1 MKNPPVL
8 FFSSFTAYGPARFAD
23 LQDSATIRTA
33 MTTTLL
39 HVGNAITPKGE
50 ISGAGILIR
59 DGGIEAIG
67 SRADLTLP
75 SGAQEVRAE
84 DCIAIPGFIDVHI
97 HGAGGRDVMEG
108 SADALGAVTAKLAQ
122 FGTTSLLATTVTADA
137 DDTCRAVEGISS
149 YIATQHETNK
159 PRAEILGIHF
169 EGPFL
174 SKERRGVH
182 PTEFLQLP
190 SAEFLQRLIHASSG
204 NARIITI
211 APELL
216 GAMPCI
222 DAARSLGMVVS
233 IGHTDATYEQ
243 ARAAV
248 AHGAHHATHV
258 YNAMRPFTHRDPGV
272 IGAVLTTPEVTAE
285 LIADGIHVDEIAMK
299 VLLQAK
305 GASGVVLISDGLSA
319 TGMPDGKYML
329 GSMEVTVSGGVC
341 RNAEGKL
348 AGSTLTLDRALRNVV
363 KLGVPLAGAVQ
374 MLTLN
379 PATLLGI
386 EFKKGALRTGA
397 DADIVLLNDSLE
409 IAQVWARGDSVH

>member
-1 MKNPPVL
+1 
-8 FFSSFTAYGPARFAD
+8 
-23 LQDSATIRTA
+23 

-39 HVGNAITPKGE
+39 HVGKAITPKGE
-50 ISGAGILIR
+50 VANAGILIR
-59 DGGIEAIG
+59 DGEIEMVG
-67 SRADLTLP
+67 PRAAMELP
-75 SGAQEVRAE
+75 AGAEELQAAE
-84 DCIAIPGFIDVHI
+84 STAIPGFVDVHI
-97 HGAGGRDVMEG
+97 HGAGGRDVME
-108 SADALGAVTAKLAQ
+108 ADEAALSTITGRLAAY
-122 FGTTSLLATTVTADA
+122 GTTSLLATTVTASA
-137 DDTCRAVEGISS
+137 DETIRAVEGIAK
-149 YIATQHETNK
+149 YISGQYQTNDT
-159 PRAEILGIHF
+159 RAEILGIHF

-182 PTEFLQLP
+182 PAEWLQLP
-190 SAEFLQRLIHASSG
+190 SAELLQRFLQAASG
-204 NARIITI
+204 NARILTI

-243 ARAAV
+243 TRAAV

-305 GASGVVLISDGLSA
+305 GAQGVILISDGISA

-329 GSMEVTVSGGVC
+329 GGLEVTVSGGVC
-341 RNAEGKL
+341 RNAEGRL
-348 AGSTLTLDRALRNVV
+348 AGSTLTLDRALRNIVG
-363 KLGVPLAGAVQ
+363 LGTPLADAVR

-397 DADIVLLNDSLE
+397 DADIVLLNDALGIE
-409 IAQVWARGDSVH
+409 RVWARGTLLQ

>member
-1 MKNPPVL
+1 M
-8 FFSSFTAYGPARFAD
+8 
-23 LQDSATIRTA
+23 ATI
-33 MTTTLL
+33 LL
-39 HVGNAITPKGE
+39 HVGKAITAKGE
-50 ISGAGILIR
+50 VANAGILIR
-59 DGGIEAIG
+59 DGEIEMVG
-67 SRADLTLP
+67 PRSGMELP
-75 SGAQEVRAE
+75 SGATEALAT
-84 DCIAIPGFIDVHI
+84 DSTAIPGFVDVHI
-97 HGAGGRDVMEG
+97 HGAGGHDVME
-108 SADALGAVTAKLAQ
+108 ANETALGTIAGRLAA
-122 FGTTSLLATTVTADA
+122 FGTTSLLATTITASA
-137 DDTCRAVEGISS
+137 DDTCRSVEGIAK
-149 YIATQHETNK
+149 YISGQYQTSDA
-159 PRAEILGIHF
+159 RAEILGIHF

-174 SKERRGVH
+174 SKDRRGVH
-182 PTEFLQLP
+182 PAEWLQLP
-190 SAEFLQRLIHASSG
+190 SAELLQRFLQAAAG
-204 NARIITI
+204 NARILTI

-305 GASGVVLISDGLSA
+305 GAQGVVLISDGTSA
-319 TGMPDGKYML
+319 TGMPDGEYML
-329 GSMEVTVSGGVC
+329 GGLKVTVHGGVC
-341 RNAEGKL
+341 RNAEGRL
-348 AGSTLTLDRALRNVV
+348 AGSTLTLDRALRNIVG
-363 KLGVPLAGAVQ
+363 LGIPLADAVR

-397 DADIVLLNDSLE
+397 DADIVLLNDGLE
-409 IAQVWARGDSVH
+409 IERVWARGTLVQ

>member
-1 MKNPPVL
+1 
-8 FFSSFTAYGPARFAD
+8 
-23 LQDSATIRTA
+23 
-33 MTTTLL
+33 MTNTLL
-39 HVGNAITPKGE
+39 YAGKAITPKGE
-50 ISGAGILIR
+50 ILDAGILFR
-59 DGGIEAIG
+59 DGVIEMVG
-67 SRADLTLP
+67 PRSDMELP
-75 SGAQEVRAE
+75 SGATEVRAA
-84 DCIAIPGFIDVHI
+84 DRTAIPGFVDVHI
-97 HGAGGRDVMEG
+97 HGAGGHDVME
-108 SADALGAVTAKLAQ
+108 ANETALGTITGRLAA
-122 FGTTSLLATTVTADA
+122 FGTTSLLATTVTASA
-137 DDTCRAVEGISS
+137 DETCRSVEGISK
-149 YIATQHETNK
+149 YITGQYQTNDA
-159 PRAEILGIHF
+159 RAEILGIHF

-174 SKERRGVH
+174 SQERRGVH
-182 PTEFLQLP
+182 PAEWLQPP
-190 SAEFLQRLIHASSG
+190 SAELLQRFLQAAAG
-204 NARIITI
+204 NARILTI

-305 GASGVVLISDGLSA
+305 GAQGVILISDGISA

-329 GSMEVTVSGGVC
+329 GGLEVTVNGGVC
-341 RNAEGKL
+341 RNAEGRL
-348 AGSTLTLDRALRNVV
+348 AGSTLTLDRALRNIVR
-363 KLGVPLAGAVQ
+363 LGIPLADAVR

-397 DADIVLLNDSLE
+397 DADIVLLNDELE
-409 IAQVWARGDSVH
+409 ISQVWARGTLVE

>member
-1 MKNPPVL
+1 M
-8 FFSSFTAYGPARFAD
+8 A
-23 LQDSATIRTA
+23 
-33 MTTTLL
+33 TTLL
-39 HVGNAITPKGE
+39 HVGKAITPKGGE
-50 ISGAGILIR
+50 IANAGILIR
-59 DGGIEAIG
+59 DGEIEMVG
-67 SRADLTLP
+67 PRSGMELP
-75 SGAQEVRAE
+75 SGASEVQAT
-84 DCIAIPGFIDVHI
+84 DSTAIPGFVDVHI
-97 HGAGGRDVMEG
+97 HGAGGHDVME
-108 SADALGAVTAKLAQ
+108 ANETALSTITGRLAA
-122 FGTTSLLATTVTADA
+122 FGTTSLLATTITASA
-137 DDTCRAVEGISS
+137 DDTCRSVEGIAK
-149 YIATQHETNK
+149 YISGQYQTSDT
-159 PRAEILGIHF
+159 RAEILGIHF

-182 PTEFLQLP
+182 PAEWLQLP
-190 SAEFLQRLIHASSG
+190 SAELLQRFLQAAAG
-204 NARIITI
+204 NARILTI

-216 GAMPCI
+216 GATPCI

-305 GASGVVLISDGLSA
+305 GAQGVVLISDGTSA
-319 TGMPDGKYML
+319 TGMPDGEYVL
-329 GSMEVTVSGGVC
+329 GGLKVTVNGGVC
-341 RNAEGKL
+341 RNAEGRL
-348 AGSTLTLDRALRNVV
+348 AGSTLTLDRALRNIVG
-363 KLGVPLAGAVQ
+363 LGIPLADAVR

-397 DADIVLLNDSLE
+397 DADIVLLNDGLQIE
-409 IAQVWARGDSVH
+409 RVWARGTVVQ

>member
-1 MKNPPVL
+1 M
-8 FFSSFTAYGPARFAD
+8 A
-23 LQDSATIRTA
+23 
-33 MTTTLL
+33 TTLL
-39 HVGNAITPKGE
+39 HVGKAITSKGE
-50 ISGAGILIR
+50 IANAGILIR
-59 DGGIEAIG
+59 DGEIEMVG
-67 SRADLTLP
+67 PRSGMELP
-75 SGAQEVRAE
+75 SGATEVQAT
-84 DCIAIPGFIDVHI
+84 DSTAIPGFVDVHI
-97 HGAGGRDVMEG
+97 HGAGGHDVME
-108 SADALGAVTAKLAQ
+108 ANETALSTITGRLAA
-122 FGTTSLLATTVTADA
+122 FGTTSLLATTITASA
-137 DDTCRAVEGISS
+137 DDTCRSVEGIAK
-149 YIATQHETNK
+149 YISGQYQTSDT
-159 PRAEILGIHF
+159 RAEILGIHF

-182 PTEFLQLP
+182 PAEWLQLP
-190 SAEFLQRLIHASSG
+190 SAELLQRFLQAAAG
-204 NARIITI
+204 NARILTI

-216 GAMPCI
+216 GATPCI

-305 GASGVVLISDGLSA
+305 GAQGVVLISDGTSA
-319 TGMPDGKYML
+319 TGMPDGEYML
-329 GSMEVTVSGGVC
+329 GGLKVTVNGGVC
-341 RNAEGKL
+341 RNAEGRL
-348 AGSTLTLDRALRNVV
+348 AGSTLTLDRALRNIVG
-363 KLGVPLAGAVQ
+363 LGIPLADAVR

-397 DADIVLLNDSLE
+397 DADIVLLNDGLE
-409 IAQVWARGDSVH
+409 IERVWARGTVVQ

>member
-1 MKNPPVL
+1 M
-8 FFSSFTAYGPARFAD
+8 
-23 LQDSATIRTA
+23 TI
-33 MTTTLL
+33 TLL
-39 HVGNAITPKGE
+39 HAGKAITPKGE
-50 ISGAGILIR
+50 IPDAGILIR
-59 DGGIEAIG
+59 DGEIELVG
-67 SRADLTLP
+67 PRSGMELP
-75 SGAQEVRAE
+75 SGAEEVRAGE
-84 DCIAIPGFIDVHI
+84 YTAIPGFVDVHI
-97 HGAGGRDVMEG
+97 HGAGGHDVME
-108 SADALGAVTAKLAQ
+108 ADEQALGTITGRLAA
-122 FGTTSLLATTVTADA
+122 FGTTSLLATTVTASA
-137 DDTCRAVEGISS
+137 DETCRSVEGISK
-149 YIATQHETNK
+149 YISGQYQTNDA
-159 PRAEILGIHF
+159 RAQILGIHF

-182 PTEFLQLP
+182 PQEWLQLP
-190 SAEFLQRLIHASSG
+190 SAELLQRFLQAASG
-204 NARIITI
+204 NARILTI

-285 LIADGIHVDEIAMK
+285 LIADGVHVDEIAMK

-305 GASGVVLISDGLSA
+305 GAEKVILISDGMSA

-329 GSMEVTVSGGVC
+329 GGLEITVNGGVC
-341 RNAEGKL
+341 RNAEGRL
-348 AGSTLTLDRALRNVV
+348 AGSTLTLDRALRNIVT
-363 KLGVPLAGAVQ
+363 LGVPLADAVR

-397 DADIVLLNDSLE
+397 DADIVLLNQGLE
-409 IAQVWARGDSVH
+409 IVKVWARGTTVQ

>member
-1 MKNPPVL
+1 
-8 FFSSFTAYGPARFAD
+8 
-23 LQDSATIRTA
+23 

-39 HVGNAITPKGE
+39 HVGKAITPKGE
-50 ISGAGILIR
+50 ISGAGILMR
-59 DGGIEAIG
+59 DGEIEAIG
-67 SRADLTLP
+67 PRAGLTLP
-75 SGAQEVRAE
+75 GGAREVRAE
-84 DCIAIPGFIDVHI
+84 DSTAIPGFIDVHI

-108 SADALGAVTAKLAQ
+108 NQDALATVTGKLAQ

-137 DDTCRAVEGISS
+137 DETVRAVEGISG
-149 YIATQHETNK
+149 YIATQHETSQ

-182 PTEFLQLP
+182 RTEFLQLP
-190 SAEFLQRLIHASSG
+190 SSEYLQRLLHAAAG
-204 NARIITI
+204 NARILTI
-211 APELL
+211 APELI

-272 IGAVLTTPEVTAE
+272 IGAVLTTPEITAE
-285 LIADGIHVDEIAMK
+285 LIADGIHVDEIAMR

-305 GASGVVLISDGLSA
+305 GADGVVLISDGLSA

-329 GSMEVTVSGGVC
+329 GGMEVTLSGGVC
-341 RNAEGKL
+341 RSTAEGRL

-363 KLGVPLAGAVQ
+363 KLGVPFASAVQ
-374 MLTLN
+374 MLTVN
-379 PATLLGI
+379 PAKVLGI
-386 EFKKGALRTGA
+386 EFKKGTLRTGA
-397 DADIVLLNDSLE
+397 DADIVLLNDRVE
-409 IAQVWARGDSVH
+409 ITQVWTRGISVH

>member
-1 MKNPPVL
+1 M
-8 FFSSFTAYGPARFAD
+8 A
-23 LQDSATIRTA
+23 
-33 MTTTLL
+33 TTLL
-39 HVGNAITPKGE
+39 HVGTVLTPKGE
-50 ISGAGILIR
+50 IADGGILIR
-59 DGGIEAIG
+59 DGEIAMVGP
-67 SRADLTLP
+67 RAAMELP
-75 SGAQEVRAE
+75 AGAEEVRASAST
-84 DCIAIPGFIDVHI
+84 AIPGFVDVHI
-97 HGAGGRDVMEG
+97 HGAGGRDVME
-108 SADALGAVTAKLAQ
+108 ADEAALSTITGRLAA
-122 FGTTSLLATTVTADA
+122 FGTTSLLATTVTASA
-137 DDTCRAVEGISS
+137 DETVRAVEGIAK
-149 YIATQHETNK
+149 YISGQYQTND

-174 SKERRGVH
+174 SKARRGVH
-182 PTEFLQLP
+182 PTEWLQLP
-190 SAEFLQRLIHASSG
+190 SAESLQRFLHAAAG
-204 NARIITI
+204 NARILTI

-216 GAMPCI
+216 GAMACI

-233 IGHTDATYEQ
+233 MGHTDATYEQ

-272 IGAVLTTPEVTAE
+272 IGAVLTTPEVSAE

-305 GASGVVLISDGLSA
+305 GAQGVILISDGISA

-329 GSMEVTVSGGVC
+329 GGLEVTVSGGVC
-341 RNAEGKL
+341 RNAEGRL
-348 AGSTLTLDRALRNVV
+348 AGSTLTLDRALRNIV
-363 KLGVPLAGAVQ
+363 KLGIPLADAAR

-397 DADIVLLNDSLE
+397 DADIVLLNETLE
-409 IAQVWARGDSVH
+409 IERVWVRGASVQ